1 MFERFTEPGIKVVV
15 TAQEEARKIGN
26 NFVGTEQILL
36 GLIAETS
43 GIGGRVL
50 RKYGVT
56 LRLAREE
63 IKRLVGRGS
72 GFVAVEIPFTPRARR
87 VLENAIEE
95 SKSLGFPYVGP
106 EHILLG
112 VLMEDSGI
120 AITALRKIL
129 REVNPDITFEN
140 IRKRTL
146 KEMGEEFEEEFGR
159 ETYRGKQT
167 SKNSPSK
174 QKKLEPGNKE
184 QKQSSEYSPAD
195 VHPYFDPDAPLLLS
209 PVLNEYTTNI
219 TQMAFAGAIDPV
231 SGRDTEVER
240 VLQILSRRRKNNPIL
255 LGEPGVGK
263 TAVDEGLALQI
274 IGG

>member
-159 ETYRGKQT
+159 ETYRGEQT
-167 SKNSPSK
+167 SKNSPCN
-174 QKKLEPGNKE
+174 QKKLEPGN
-184 QKQSSEYSPAD
+184 
-195 VHPYFDPDAPLLLS
+195 
-209 PVLNEYTTNI
+209 
-219 TQMAFAGAIDPV
+219 
-231 SGRDTEVER
+231 R
-240 VLQILSRRRKNNPIL
+240 
-255 LGEPGVGK
+255 
-263 TAVDEGLALQI
+263 
-274 IGG
+274 

>member
-174 QKKLEPGNKE
+174 QKKLEPG
-184 QKQSSEYSPAD
+184 D
-195 VHPYFDPDAPLLLS
+195 
-209 PVLNEYTTNI
+209 
-219 TQMAFAGAIDPV
+219 
-231 SGRDTEVER
+231 
-240 VLQILSRRRKNNPIL
+240 RKS
-255 LGEPGVGK
+255 V
-263 TAVDEGLALQI
+263 V
-274 IGG
+274 